1 MPRGLIFASRKANR
15 KANRRSNRRTAKQ
28 RRTARRSSR
37 RVHKGRTNR
46 RMSRRAQRG
55 GYFAYRI
62 PGEATRDFQRMED
75 DGFSQPIMV
84 TQEEVDRMTED
95 ERM

>member
-1 MPRGLIFASRKANR
+1 MRQGLVFASRHRSR
-15 KANRRSNRRTAKQ
+15 KNRRTRRSMKA

-37 RVHKGRTNR
+37 RLHFFGVLKRN
-46 RMSRRAQRG
+46 SRAQRG
-55 GYFAYRI
+55 GNYAYRI
-62 PGEATRDFQRMED
+62 PGDATRDFQRMED

-84 TQEEVDRMTED
+84 TQEEAEKMAED

>member
-1 MPRGLIFASRKANR
+1 MHRRGLVFASRKANR
-15 KANRRSNRRTAKQ
+15 KANRRARRRTAKQ

-37 RVHKGRTNR
+37 RLGISAIHK
-46 RMSRRAQRG
+46 AQRG
-55 GYFAYRI
+55 GYFAYRV
-62 PGEATRDFQRMED
+62 PGDATRDFQRMED